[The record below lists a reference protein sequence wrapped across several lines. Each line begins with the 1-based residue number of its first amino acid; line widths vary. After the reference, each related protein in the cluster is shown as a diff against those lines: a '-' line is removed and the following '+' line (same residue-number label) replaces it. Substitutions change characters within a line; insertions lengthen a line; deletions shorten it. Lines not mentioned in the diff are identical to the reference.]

1 MQKRKIIFVLYSMTI
16 GGVEKAFLNF
26 LSVLPLS
33 ELDITL
39 FLMEKK
45 GDFLIDLPSSIHV
58 IESSVYKRKKWMI
71 NNDPYFIVKELLG
84 KCSFFQ
90 ALCFFILYLYRK
102 VSSNSVPLYNYIFR
116 NELVLK
122 TEYDLAV
129 AYAGPSFLI
138 DYFVVKRIKATK
150 KIGWIHFDVE
160 KFGFNSNESC
170 EIYNHFDRI
179 FAVSDMAK
187 EHFIRKMPHLFDK
200 VETFYNIVSSDLI
213 KQQARKGLVNWNNN
227 GNLRLLTVGRISPEK
242 GQNYAIE
249 ALKILVEKGYSVKW
263 YFVGDG
269 YFRND
274 CENLVMKYH
283 LEEHVAFLGTKKN
296 PYPYM
301 KDCDIYVQPSRHE
314 GYCITLAEAKVFGMP
329 IVATDFVGAREQLC
343 ERKNAEVTGFS
354 PKEIAEGII
363 KAMHYSKQ
371 SINGNLDSLTTDLNK
386 FLTIL
391 K

>member
-1 MQKRKIIFVLYSMTI
+1 MQKKKIIFVLYSMTV

-45 GDFLIDLPSSIHV
+45 GDFLSDLPSSIRV
-58 IESSVYKRKKWMI
+58 IESSVYKKNKWMI
-71 NNDPYFIVKELLG
+71 NYDPYYIVKELLR
-84 KCSFFQ
+84 KKNIFQ
-90 ALCFFILYLYRK
+90 AFCFLILYFYRK
-102 VSSNSVPLYNYIFR
+102 VSSNCVPLYNYIFR
-116 NELVLK
+116 KEIVLK

-138 DYFVVKRIKATK
+138 DYFVAKRINAVK

-160 KFGFNSNESC
+160 KFGFNPKESR
-170 EIYNHFDRI
+170 EIYNCFEHI

-187 EHFIRKMPHLFDK
+187 EHFIKKMPHLSDK
-200 VETFYNIVSSDLI
+200 VETFYNVVSSDLI
-213 KQQARKGLVNWNNN
+213 KELAEKELVDWNNN
-227 GNLRLLTVGRISPEK
+227 GCIRILTVGRISFEK

-249 ALKILVEKGYSVKW
+249 ALKILVEKGYPVKW

-269 YFRND
+269 NFLKD
-274 CENLVMKYH
+274 CENLVMKYQ
-283 LEEHVAFLGTKKN
+283 LEEHVVFFGTKTN

-314 GYCITLAEAKVFGMP
+314 GFCITLAEAKVFDKP
-329 IVATDFVGAREQLC
+329 IIATDFAGAREQL
-343 ERKNAEVTGFS
+343 RKRSNAMITGFT
-354 PKEIAEGII
+354 EEDIANGII
-363 KAMHYSKQ
+363 EVLEKKCPQYTGSCIEEDNNITAFM
-371 SINGNLDSLTTDLNK
+371 NL
-386 FLTIL
+386 I
-391 K
+391 